1 MQSSYF
7 KVPID
12 VRLNSTHYLI
22 MKMLDKKELQQI
34 ALNHSADINL
44 ENFIKI
50 IKNILHNHI
59 PFWLMI
65 QLYYQIIL

>member
-1 MQSSYF
+1 
-7 KVPID
+7 
-12 VRLNSTHYLI
+12 
-22 MKMLDKKELQQI
+22 MLDKKELQQI